1 MQAKA
6 PIDEL
11 YVVTPSETA
20 LPGIHADDEGDAEQ
34 PRAKQKGANETLVI
48 VGTIKLIKEN
58 QLQIVAD
65 GKAIKVELAKDAEIK
80 VEVDDYTLAVAGDE
94 ITGARTHGAAAARAR
109 GGPGLRR
116 GSDDYAGRSVGSH
129 EQGAGQK
136 EEDRQGGQAGQAQQ
150 LDSHAAQ
157 RVDNAADDAGQRG
170 MSRLKVL
177 LRRGQLPNDGFVL
190 RMGGAGLPSACS
202 RGTPQQG
209 VNVLDEP
216 LEQSPRFRIDVGA
229 AATARATGPVF
240 HAGHSTSRACF
251 SPFPAARWAPVGC
264 VPKQYGARPI
274 RPRRWP
280 CTTIGRPPAPAKPLA
295 KIRPYS
301 AANKSCAA

>member
-20 LPGIHADDEGDAEQ
+20 LPGIHADGEGDAEQ

-94 ITGARTHGAAAARAR
+94 ITVRGRTVQ
-109 GGPGLRR
+109 PP
-116 GSDDYAGRSVGSH
+116 
-129 EQGAGQK
+129 QGQEAGQVFG
-136 EEDRQGGQAGQAQQ
+136 EEVTITLADPLAATSKAPAKKKKTAKAAKQVKRSQQ
-150 LDSHAAQ
+150 LDAHAAQ

-170 MSRLKVL
+170 MGRLKLL
-177 LRRGQLPNDGFVL
+177 LRPGQLPNDGFVL
-190 RMGGAGLPSACS
+190 RMGGAGLRS
-202 RGTPQQG
+202 G
-209 VNVLDEP
+209 L
-216 LEQSPRFRIDVGA
+216 
-229 AATARATGPVF
+229 
-240 HAGHSTSRACF
+240 
-251 SPFPAARWAPVGC
+251 
-264 VPKQYGARPI
+264 
-274 RPRRWP
+274 
-280 CTTIGRPPAPAKPLA
+280 
-295 KIRPYS
+295 
-301 AANKSCAA
+301 